1 MCKAGPRTATPPGS
15 FGQMSDVDSQIAVSP
30 TVSPSEAPSEDQ
42 PPPQGYRK
50 HLGASQV
57 PAFMGFEDQ
66 SSWHRGKSRFALV
79 EEWAKPRTKP
89 GPPDDG
95 ATRCRTCLN
104 VVEEDRTYNSGLCG
118 LCIELGG
125 GLGGSPEARQRCEA
139 RKAANLESFKRPNP
153 RCAHGI
159 ATEPKA
165 IEAYCRLMRLEPEQ
179 VQRSPPFRE
188 HPVHRWLGA
197 APDALVTLN
206 DPETTRIVEVKCPT
220 SLLTDPDKMVYPEA
234 SWLLQIYIQLE
245 CFPEA
250 ASCDLVVYNGSHLW
264 LWRIHRDPDVT
275 SPRSPHV
282 PYKVE
287 VVKRDAEGMTK
298 TSIREDPPVRL
309 MGAMMREL
317 GKYCLIAHANASGV
331 PLDPSLLRADP
342 VSTERIKIE
351 FSAWRKFAV
360 TQLAITEGP
369 TEGLRWVTAFP
380 GEKRTSPFTY
390 TYIDRFYL
398 PISTGPP
405 GLYHPF
411 AERLLNVRWLDGRM
425 TDFWEYDE
433 ANPDKPYPRGGFIR
447 TEYFPVKKSVDPSG
461 NLTEAH
467 LTLADMALA
476 AVL

>member
-1 MCKAGPRTATPPGS
+1 
-15 FGQMSDVDSQIAVSP
+15 MSDVDSQIAVSP
-30 TVSPSEAPSEDQ
+30 TVSPSESRSEDE
-42 PPPQGYRK
+42 PPPEGYRR
-50 HLGASQV
+50 HLGASKV
-57 PAFMGFEDQ
+57 PAFLGFEDQ

-79 EEWAKPRTKP
+79 EEWAKSRTKP
-89 GPPDDG
+89 GPPVDG
-95 ATRCRTCLN
+95 LDRCSYCFGILSMDGPWNEKGHCL
-104 VVEEDRTYNSGLCG
+104 DCYD
-118 LCIELGG
+118 
-125 GLGGSPEARQRCEA
+125 SPRSNIGRMCADE

-165 IEAYCRLMRLEPEQ
+165 IEAYRQLMGLKPEQ
-179 VQRSPPFRE
+179 VTTHPPFRE
-188 HPVHRWLGA
+188 HQLHRWMGA
-197 APDALVTLN
+197 APDALVTVN

-250 ASCDLVVYNGSHLW
+250 DSCDLVVYNGSHLW
-264 LWRIHRDPDVT
+264 LWRIHRDPEAT
-275 SPRSPHV
+275 SPFSPHV

-298 TSIREDPPVRL
+298 TTIREDPPVRL
-309 MGAMMREL
+309 MGAMMPEL
-317 GKYCLIAHANASGV
+317 GKYCLIANANASGV
-331 PLDPSLLRADP
+331 PLDPSLFRADP
-342 VSTERIKIE
+342 VATERIKLE

-360 TQLAITEGP
+360 TQLAITEGA
-369 TEGLRWVTAFP
+369 TEGLRWVATFP
-380 GEKRTSPFTY
+380 GEKRTNPFTY

-398 PISTGPP
+398 PISTGLP

-411 AERLLNVRWLDGRM
+411 AERLLNVRWLDGGM
-425 TDFWEYDE
+425 TDFWQYDE

-447 TEYFPVKKSVDPSG
+447 MQYFPVKKSVDPSG
-461 NLTEAH
+461 DLTEAH